1 MNPTWIRAL
10 ALVCIFGAVV
20 LAVEVLISFVNSRS
34 AEGKA
39 INLRL
44 KMIGQSGS
52 SGEAMSLLPVPQ
64 VGAGV

>member
-1 MNPTWIRAL
+1 MNPIWIRAL

-20 LAVEVLISFVNSRS
+20 LAVEVLARAVASGR

-44 KMIGQSGS
+44 SWIGRAGS
-52 SGEAMSLLPVPQ
+52 SGDALSLLRRSSSV
-64 VGAGV
+64 VL